1 MFRLAYFRIIIS
13 FMDFSRHY
21 VLFIIDC
28 VSFWVSDF
36 IMNKWLD
43 KVPSWKYVYFTGL
56 RVFGKNGRA
65 IAHNWAVYVIPYITR
80 NGRYFG

>member
-1 MFRLAYFRIIIS
+1 
-13 FMDFSRHY
+13 MDFSRY
-21 VLFIIDC
+21 LRIVYYRLCEFC